1 MVESCEGK
9 SQDQMKKK
17 KKRIG
22 GSKEIKLIWAN
33 NRRKCQSYEKYM
45 CCNDNNNRCP
55 VPPALLLR
63 NHKTQVCTTKREFQL
78 FFLS

>member
-55 VPPALLLR
+55 DRLKSVP
-63 NHKTQVCTTKREFQL
+63 QRENFNCFSCRSYCSHL
-78 FFLS
+78 T